1 MKLMMNAAAMLLLT
15 ATATAAMGQT
25 GQHARVPNVEAQFGT
40 IERFGDAM
48 GFFLGPAPNPSQSK
62 HWQGI
67 ARHPNPA
74 SNVFYV
80 TRNGNNTAGAR
91 ANLAVVQM
99 KSRDGLTG
107 DRLRSNRLARGTET
121 QDTAPPGNDAIVRN
135 IEFTSHNHLGGIQIS
150 GDIMAVPLED
160 PNGNNPT
167 GVIQFY
173 DIRDP
178 LNPVLL
184 PTTISRPH
192 NVGVVAFTQLPDG
205 RYLVLATYGNNA
217 EIQYFLSAPNDLSS
231 LSSTPT
237 STVQGSTIDG
247 WFVANFAGGVYCFQN
262 CNFITQTDGT
272 VYLACT
278 LNSSP
283 AAPVINGADLGVLFR
298 VTVGASSVSL
308 TRVGG
313 RHFFCSSNSTG
324 SNGNFNA
331 AAGFYVSPSG
341 ELMLYSTT
349 HDNDGPNG
357 STGMTEFRNNRGTRT
372 GTAATSCDAWVRLY
386 ADPTGWESN
395 DRGMM
400 FDAVDRLDE
409 DWGNFNNLDGGPI
422 PVGFTDQASSASWLL
437 PVGVTARLYQNDSFG
452 GKFLDLVGTGTVQFV
467 GDLSAVGWTSGSGN
481 PDDQISSIQLLG
493 GGIPGAAVRVPFS
506 AATVTAGE
514 LLLTGGPCSRLLINS
529 GVYPENVR
537 FNAAGQ
543 IRAVGGPVIIG
554 TNP

>member
-1 MKLMMNAAAMLLLT
+1 MNMMMNAAAMLLLT
-15 ATATAAMGQT
+15 TTAAMGQT
-25 GQHARVPNVEAQFGT
+25 GQHARVPNVQAQFGT
-40 IERFGDAM
+40 LERFGDAM
-48 GFFLGPAPNPSQSK
+48 GFYIGTAPDPSQSK

-67 ARHPNPA
+67 ARHPNPG

-80 TRNGNNTAGAR
+80 SRNGENAAGRR

-121 QDTAPPGNDAIVRN
+121 QDTAPPSNDAVVRN

-160 PNGNNPT
+160 ANGSNPT

-184 PTTISRPH
+184 PTTITRPH
-192 NVGVVAFTQLPDG
+192 NVGVVGFTQLPDG

-237 STVQGSTIDG
+237 STVQGSTIAG
-247 WFVANFAGGVYCFQN
+247 WFVGNNAGGVYCFQN

-272 VYLACT
+272 VFLACT

-283 AAPVINGADLGVLFR
+283 AAPVVNGLDIAVLFR
-298 VTVGASSVSL
+298 VTVGASTVSL
-308 TRVGG
+308 TQVSG
-313 RHFFCSSNSTG
+313 RHFYCSSNSTG

-341 ELMLYSTT
+341 ELLLYSTT
-349 HDNDGPNG
+349 HDNDGPG
-357 STGMTEFRNNRGTRT
+357 DCVGMTEFRNYRGTRG
-372 GTAATSCDAWVRLY
+372 GTAATACDAWVRLY
-386 ADPTGWESN
+386 ADPSGWDSD
-395 DRGMM
+395 DRGIM
-400 FDAVDRLDE
+400 FDAVDRADE
-409 DWGNFNNLDGGPI
+409 DWNNFNNLDGGPI
-422 PVGFTDQASSASWLL
+422 PVGFTDQASSVSWLL
-437 PVGVTARLYQNDSFG
+437 PVGATARLWQNDSFG
-452 GKFLDLVGTGTVQFV
+452 GKYRDLVGTGTVQFIS
-467 GDLSAVGWTSGSGN
+467 DLSAVAWTSGSGD

-493 GGIPGAAVRVPFS
+493 SGVPGAAIRVPTS
-506 AATVTAGE
+506 AASVTLGE
-514 LLLTGGPCSRLLINS
+514 ALLTGGTCSRLLINA
-529 GVYPENVR
+529 GYYPENVR

-543 IRAVGGPVIIG
+543 IRPVGGSVIIG